1 MHSGPDKRVAPRAST
16 DFVVELYELDGH
28 SLIGIGRLLNL
39 SVSGACV
46 ESVSTLVEKTGV
58 VVRLLLGKRH
68 LLTLPADVVWV
79 RVLPHQRQYGIRFGS
94 FPDTARALIE
104 KFVQEYF
111 GELEGSGD
119 FLANP
124 PKEPGV

>member
-1 MHSGPDKRVAPRAST
+1 MTESSGPEKRGAPRAAT
-16 DFVVELYELDGH
+16 DFVVELYELDNRT
-28 SLIGIGRLLNL
+28 LIGIGRLQNL

-46 ESVSTLVEKTGV
+46 ESVSVLAEKTGV

-79 RVLPHQRQYGIRFGS
+79 RNLPNTRQYGIRFGGY
-94 FPDTARALIE
+94 PEGARQLVV
-104 KFVQEYF
+104 KFVEEYF
-111 GELEGSGD
+111 SELKGTD

-124 PKEPGV
+124 PGNY